1 MIKCYKSK
9 IYQGENFDYQVSSY
23 YGGESYPIDGLFV
36 IDEFSKGNR
45 LFCRS
50 AENKV
55 YTNKAS
61 ALKRARWLAKNT

>member
-9 IYQGENFDYQVSSY
+9 IYQGENFDYQVSNY
-23 YGGESYPIDGLFV
+23 YGSKSYPIDGLYV
-36 IDEFSKGNR
+36 VLEFSKDNH

-61 ALKRARWLAKNT
+61 ALKRAKWLSENT